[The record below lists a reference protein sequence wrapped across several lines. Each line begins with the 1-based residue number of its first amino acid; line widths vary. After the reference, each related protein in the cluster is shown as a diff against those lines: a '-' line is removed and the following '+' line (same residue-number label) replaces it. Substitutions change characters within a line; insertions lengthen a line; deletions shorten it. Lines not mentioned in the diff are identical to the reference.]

1 MQPPEPT
8 RILLIDD
15 HRMFNDGIKSLLDEQ
30 PDLTVCG
37 QVFSATE
44 ALPAIHRTNPQL
56 ILLDTNLQGVSGIDL
71 GRKILNDFANVR
83 VLMLTMY
90 NQPKLVE
97 EARKAGLHG
106 YLLKDATTSEL
117 LRGIRAVL
125 SGQPYFDPHL
135 SDPTPNPDNSF
146 EEDDFAR
153 RFKLAFREVE
163 VIRLIREGLTT
174 EQIAERLFIA
184 HETVKTHRKNIYFKL
199 GISKVTE
206 LIQFAIRNG
215 L

>member
-1 MQPPEPT
+1 MQPPTLT

-15 HRMFNDGIKSLLDEQ
+15 HHLFNEGIKSLLDEQ
-30 PDLTVCG
+30 PGLSVCG
-37 QVFSATE
+37 QVFSASE
-44 ALPAIHRTNPQL
+44 ALPTIHRTSPHL
-56 ILLDTNLQGVSGIDL
+56 VLLDANLQGVNGIDL
-71 GRKILNDFANVR
+71 GRKILNDFPSVR

-97 EARKAGLHG
+97 EARRAGLHG
-106 YLLKDATTSEL
+106 YLLKDATTGEL

-125 SGQPYFDPHL
+125 EGHPYFDPNL
-135 SDPTPNPDNSF
+135 SETTPTANPSF
-146 EEDDFAR
+146 EDEFAR
-153 RFKLAFREVE
+153 RLNLTFREVE
-163 VIRLIREGLTT
+163 IIRLIREGLST
-174 EQIAERLFIA
+174 EQIAERLHVA

-206 LIQFAIRNG
+206 LIQFAVRNG